1 MKNYAI
7 ILASGSGHRFQGDLP
22 KQFSKING
30 KMILEYSIEV
40 FENNQYID
48 GIILVILPEYKDFV
62 TELVKNNKY
71 NKVLKIVNGGAERK
85 DSSCIGV
92 NAIEEINAN
101 VLIHDCARP
110 FVSQDIITK
119 CVEALDKYE
128 AVAVAIPT
136 SDTIISVDN
145 SCISAI
151 PDRKSLMRIQ
161 TPQCFRLEL
170 IKKAHELSINDSNFT
185 DDCGLVFRH
194 NLSHVHIIE
203 GSENN
208 IKITYPQDILYAKI
222 FLDNM

>member
-7 ILASGSGHRFQGDLP
+7 ILASGAGHRFQGDLP

-30 KMILEYSIEV
+30 KMILEYSIEA
-40 FENNQYID
+40 FENNKYID
-48 GIILVILPEYKDFV
+48 GIVLVILPEYNDYAV
-62 TELVKNNKY
+62 ELVKNNRY
-71 NKVLKIVNGGAERK
+71 HKVLKIVNGGAERK
-85 DSSCIGV
+85 DSSYIGI
-92 NAIEEINAN
+92 NAVEESNAN

-119 CVEALDKYE
+119 CINALDKYE

-136 SDTIISVDN
+136 SDTIISVDSGIIN
-145 SCISAI
+145 AI

-161 TPQCFRLEL
+161 TPQCFRLDL
-170 IKKAHELSINDSNFT
+170 IKKAHELSKNDSNFT

-194 NLSHVHIIE
+194 NLSYVHIIE

-208 IKITYPQDILYAKI
+208 IKITYPQDILYAKT